1 MRRRFSITF
10 ASSGCSRSNGPPG
23 ASRIRKNDIVT
34 TTNSVGRG
42 ERRRRRMKLSTIPSP
57 LRAGLSHMGEESDE
71 APLVPPCFP
80 HFAGD
85 RLVERAGAEDVVG
98 KPSDDGKVLR
108 SVVLAGAGVVL
119 VEDHVEGPME
129 LVFDAPVGPHDLG
142 KPAWR
147 DDPRQG
153 HVPDRG
159 GAAPVR
165 ADALGLDAAERLEAR
180 EVRPSRQSGNR
191 QDRGAPAL
199 GPSAAVLV
207 GLEGGELA
215 GPGKARLGGGKE
227 RAVVAF
233 EAERILGLAASTASA
248 MAGWQ
253 WSASAVTVQPLRLRP
268 FRSASVAFTSEPP
281 GARAA
286 AMASR
291 VSASQ
296 TLTIRGGRWARPL
309 SYPRRSAFASTA
321 TTPCGGGS
329 PSPCRSAVMKAA
341 KARASSSGSRRRS
354 TREKVSCEGGPCRSR
369 TISRRSSS
377 RPSAKSAI
385 STQLFAPHKVAAS
398 AMNKTS
404 ARSCRAFASRG
415 SRTSRKIARSAH
427 IGLPPHRERPLR
439 IHPPTRGKHQ
449 NTQMRFPC
457 PSRGGR
463 SSMRERVGAHLDVH
477 GAGLRALA
485 ALLEPGR
492 AVA

>member
-1 MRRRFSITF
+1 MLWASRRMTARFCGALSLRVRASSSWKTTSRVQWSWFSMLQWARTISASRLGETTRDRATYRTEAARRPSGPMRSASMRPSALRPGKSGRAGSRATGRIVARRRSARPRLRSLVSKE
-10 ASSGCSRSNGPPG
+10 ASSP
-23 ASRIRKNDIVT
+23 A
-34 TTNSVGRG
+34 
-42 ERRRRRMKLSTIPSP
+42 
-57 LRAGLSHMGEESDE
+57 RA
-71 APLVPPCFP
+71 
-80 HFAGD
+80 
-85 RLVERAGAEDVVG
+85 
-98 KPSDDGKVLR
+98 
-108 SVVLAGAGVVL
+108 
-119 VEDHVEGPME
+119 
-129 LVFDAPVGPHDLG
+129 
-142 KPAWR
+142 KPAS
-147 DDPRQG
+147 
-153 HVPDRG
+153 
-159 GAAPVR
+159 AAAKSGPW
-165 ADALGLDAAERLEAR
+165 LLL
-180 EVRPSRQSGNR
+180 RPS
-191 QDRGAPAL
+191 AYWA
-199 GPSAAVLV
+199 
-207 GLEGGELA
+207 
-215 GPGKARLGGGKE
+215 
-227 RAVVAF
+227 
-233 EAERILGLAASTASA
+233 LAASTASA

-354 TREKVSCEGGPCRSR
+354 MSEKVSCEGGPCRSR

-427 IGLPPHRERPLR
+427 IGLPPHRESPLR
-439 IHPPTRGKHQ
+439 IHPPPRRKHQ

-463 SSMRERVGAHLDVH
+463 SRLMSFRRLRQRGCGWAGELEELALLQGLLLEEAAGGALEHVAAFLEEAERALEGALDDALDLLVD
-477 GAGLRALA
+477 GVAGLLAEVALARRRGQVRALQ
-485 ALLEPGR
+485 ER
-492 AVA
+492 